1 MNQLTDEFR
10 AANDIENRTRVQ
22 LFALI
27 RRSNVPGRGKRRNR
41 TLTGTFLAISR
52 ISVRHG
58 YSILLFAVVIATE
71 SVRAQIIIE
80 GTVQLPKPSYDRGL
94 NQRYAT
100 SNDIPMAPTN
110 PPAAVVYLEG
120 DFRSQLN
127 SKSPAQ
133 MAQKNIAFAPDLLP
147 VLIGTSVDFPN
158 MDDTYHNVFSYSKT
172 KRFDLGRYR
181 KDEKPTTVVFDKPG
195 VVTIHCEIHERMRG
209 TILVLETP
217 HFQKTDTAGR
227 YRLEHLPAGNYLLK
241 AWVAGDDVRQRPV
254 ELKAGMTLHVDFP
267 AK

>member
-1 MNQLTDEFR
+1 
-10 AANDIENRTRVQ
+10 
-22 LFALI
+22 
-27 RRSNVPGRGKRRNR
+27 
-41 TLTGTFLAISR
+41 
-52 ISVRHG
+52 VRYG
-58 YSILLFAVVIATE
+58 YSILLLVFCLTAE
-71 SVRAQIIIE
+71 SVRAQVVIE
-80 GTVQLPKPSYDRGL
+80 GTVQLPKPSFDRGL
-94 NQRYAT
+94 NQRYTA

-120 DFRSQLN
+120 DFRSLANN
-127 SKSPAQ
+127 SPKPPSQ

-147 VLIGTSVDFPN
+147 VLVGTAVDFPN
-158 MDDTYHNVFSYSKT
+158 MDDTYHNVFSYSKI

-195 VVTIHCEIHERMRG
+195 AVTIHCEIHERMRG

-217 HFQKTDTAGR
+217 YFHKTDTAGR

-241 AWVAGDDVRQRPV
+241 AWVAGDDVRERPV

>member
-1 MNQLTDEFR
+1 MRYAYFL
-10 AANDIENRTRVQ
+10 
-22 LFALI
+22 LI
-27 RRSNVPGRGKRRNR
+27 
-41 TLTGTFLAISR
+41 LAIGLAAG
-52 ISVRHG
+52 SVQ
-58 YSILLFAVVIATE
+58 AQVV
-71 SVRAQIIIE
+71 IE
-80 GTVQLPKPSYDRGL
+80 GTVQLPKPSFDRGL
-94 NQRYAT
+94 NQRYAA

-120 DFRSQLN
+120 NFALQSAN
-127 SKSPAQ
+127 VPKSPAQ
-133 MAQKNIAFAPDLLP
+133 VAQKNIAFAPDLLP
-147 VLIGTSVDFPN
+147 VLVGTMVEFPN
-158 MDDTYHNVFSYSKT
+158 MDDTYHNVFSYSKI

-195 VVTIHCEIHERMRG
+195 AVTIHCEIHERMRG

-227 YRLEHLPAGNYLLK
+227 YRLEHLPAGTYVLK